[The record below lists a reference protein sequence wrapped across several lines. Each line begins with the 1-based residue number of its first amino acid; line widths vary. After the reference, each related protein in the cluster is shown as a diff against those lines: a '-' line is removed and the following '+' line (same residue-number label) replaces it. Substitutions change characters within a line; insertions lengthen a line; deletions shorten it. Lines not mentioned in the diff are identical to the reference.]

1 MNIVAIMASY
11 RKGRTIDTLVDRAVA
26 GALKASPGA
35 KADKICLVDKH
46 IEYCR
51 NCMACRDDDPAKPLA
66 RCVIQDDMQAIYP
79 TLDAA
84 DAFIIGTPI
93 NMGHET
99 AILKTFIE
107 RCCYVFARPGTFPM
121 KGVPTPRS
129 QRRKKAVAILSTG
142 VVPPWLRLLCDDATP
157 LIRDFCKTMLNAKL
171 IDSLYAGAIQ
181 LRTAAYYEDAAF
193 RLGREL
199 VKG

>member
-1 MNIVAIMASY
+1 MKIVAIMASY
-11 RKGRTIDTLVDRAVA
+11 RKGHTIDQLVDRAIA
-26 GALKASPGA
+26 GALQAAPGA
-35 KADKICLVDKH
+35 TADKIVLVDKH

-79 TLDAA
+79 ALDAA
-84 DAFIIGTPI
+84 DAFIIGTPL
-93 NMGHET
+93 NMGRET

-121 KGVPTPRS
+121 KGVPTPRNR
-129 QRRKKAVAILSTG
+129 RRKKAVAILSTG

-181 LRTAAYYEDAAF
+181 KRSAAYYAQAASN
-193 RLGREL
+193 LGREL
-199 VKG
+199 VS

>member
-11 RKGRTIDTLVDRAVA
+11 RKGRTIDTLVDHALA
-26 GALKASPGA
+26 GALEASPGA

-51 NCMACRDDDPAKPLA
+51 NCMICRDDDPSKPLA

-79 TLDAA
+79 MLDTA

-93 NMGHET
+93 NMGRET

-107 RCCYVFARPGTFPM
+107 RCCYVFAKPGNFPM
-121 KGVPTPRS
+121 KGVPTPRGR
-129 QRRKKAVAILSTG
+129 RRKKAVAILSTG
-142 VVPPWLRLLCDDATP
+142 TVPPWLRLLCDDATP

-171 IDSLYAGAIQ
+171 IDSLYAGAIHK
-181 LRTAAYYEDAAF
+181 RTVDYYLQSAF
-193 RLGREL
+193 RLGQEL
-199 VKG
+199 AD